1 MTANATPNDVT
12 APSEARAQSLATIVE
27 QSAGKRPGAP
37 AVSFRDRTWHYGE
50 LVAAARAVASGL
62 HQLDVKAG
70 DRLAFCGVNSDRYVI
85 SWLATQ
91 MLGAIHVPINYSL
104 GAREIGYILDHCQAK
119 MAFADASLAPV
130 VGEAVVGCDRQIA
143 LAGLLGIVDEP
154 WHDFDR
160 LLEAGGEPPPY
171 VPGFEDVAQIA
182 YTSGTES
189 RPKGAML
196 SHHALISQYASCITA
211 GSYSNGDVV
220 LNMLPLYHCAQMH
233 CFLMPHLW
241 LGAHNVLLQSADITE
256 MLGTI
261 ERYGVSSVFA
271 PPTVWI
277 GILRHPDF
285 SPQRFATVKKAY
297 YGASIM
303 PIEIIRELIAV
314 LPEMSLW
321 NYYGQTE
328 LGPLAACLPPAQQLT
343 HPGAAGLPVLNVET
357 MVVDDDMRP
366 VAVGEVG
373 EIVHRSSQLLTGYF
387 RDPRQTEAAFK
398 GGWFHSGDLAVQD
411 PDGYLTIVDR
421 KKDMI
426 NSGGENISSR
436 EVEEVL
442 YEHPDVQE
450 AAVVATPHEKW
461 IEAVCA
467 VIVRRPGSV
476 VTEDQLIEF
485 SRTRLAGFKVPKRVV
500 FAHSLPKS
508 PSGKVL
514 KRELRVTLV
523 LEPE

>member
-1 MTANATPNDVT
+1 
-12 APSEARAQSLATIVE
+12 
-27 QSAGKRPGAP
+27 
-37 AVSFRDRTWHYGE
+37 
-50 LVAAARAVASGL
+50 
-62 HQLDVKAG
+62 
-70 DRLAFCGVNSDRYVI
+70 
-85 SWLATQ
+85 
-91 MLGAIHVPINYSL
+91 
-104 GAREIGYILDHCQAK
+104 
-119 MAFADASLAPV
+119 
-130 VGEAVVGCDRQIA
+130 
-143 LAGLLGIVDEP
+143 
-154 WHDFDR
+154 
-160 LLEAGGEPPPY
+160 
-171 VPGFEDVAQIA
+171 
-182 YTSGTES
+182 
-189 RPKGAML
+189 
-196 SHHALISQYASCITA
+196 
-211 GSYSNGDVV
+211 
-220 LNMLPLYHCAQMH
+220 
-233 CFLMPHLW
+233 
-241 LGAHNVLLQSADITE
+241 
-256 MLGTI
+256 
-261 ERYGVSSVFA
+261 
-271 PPTVWI
+271 VWI